1 MVSMFEPRSKTEHA
15 GAWITRRA
23 PTSDSGFRIP
33 DSGGT
38 LVFPD
43 FRRRRGA
50 VLVEVVLALALFVAA
65 AAVISGGLSA
75 SMDSIER
82 LRLNAHAADLA
93 VSVLSEM
100 QMGTLAMEGNAA
112 QPFDPPFEDWTW
124 EVQLAPVDDGA
135 GEETRLTRVEAIIR
149 HLQPPLVY
157 RLTQVMRL
165 DTVNRA
171 KTGGTSF

>member
-1 MVSMFEPRSKTEHA
+1 MPGA
-15 GAWITRRA
+15 GCRVPGAGRA
-23 PTSDSGFRIP
+23 
-33 DSGGT
+33 

-43 FRRRRGA
+43 LRRRRGA

-65 AAVISGGLSA
+65 AAVISSGMSA
-75 SMDSIER
+75 SMESIER

-93 VSVLSEM
+93 VTVLSEI
-100 QMGTLAMEGNAA
+100 QMGTLAMEGNLA

-135 GEETRLTRVEAIIR
+135 GEQTSLTRVEAIVR

-157 RLTQVMRL
+157 RLSQVLRL
-165 DTVNRA
+165 DTVSRA
-171 KTGGTSF
+171 TGGGTSL

>member
-1 MVSMFEPRSKTEHA
+1 MFEPRSKSGHA
-15 GAWITRRA
+15 NARMTRLA

-33 DSGGT
+33 DWSGT
-38 LVFPD
+38 AC
-43 FRRRRGA
+43 FRDLRHRRGA

-112 QPFDPPFEDWTW
+112 QPFDVPFEDWTW

-149 HLQPPLVY
+149 HQQPPLVY
-157 RLTQVMRL
+157 RLSQVMRL
-165 DTVNRA
+165 DTANPAR
-171 KTGGTSF
+171 GGGSSF

>member
-1 MVSMFEPRSKTEHA
+1 
-15 GAWITRRA
+15 
-23 PTSDSGFRIP
+23 
-33 DSGGT
+33 
-38 LVFPD
+38 
-43 FRRRRGA
+43 

-100 QMGTLAMEGNAA
+100 QMGILAAEGNAA
-112 QPFDPPFEDWTW
+112 QQFDVPFEDWTW
-124 EVQLAPVDDGA
+124 EVQLASVDDGA

-149 HLQPPLVY
+149 HQQPPLVY
-157 RLTQVMRL
+157 RLSQVMRL
-165 DTVNRA
+165 DTADRA
-171 KTGGTSF
+171 KAGGTSF